1 MLKKLIAVFF
11 LLPAMALAASFVEG
25 KDYQIVTNPNVM
37 NNKNKAPIIEEFFS
51 YGCPWCYK
59 IEAPLNSWVSK
70 MGNNVQFERV
80 PVVFKPS
87 WELYAKAYYTAKT
100 LALSDKMTPLLF
112 KAIQE
117 ERKPLDS
124 KQAMISFFVA
134 QGVDKEIAK
143 SAFENSPTIDM
154 RVQNGMSLM
163 GAYQINAVPAFVVN
177 NKYKTDLQMAGSPER
192 LLELLNYLTRKSA

>member
-11 LLPAMALAASFVEG
+11 LFPAIALAASFVEG
-25 KDYQIVTNPNVM
+25 KDYQIVTNPQAT
-37 NNKNKAPIIEEFFS
+37 NNKNKPPIIEEFFS

-59 IEAPLNSWVSK
+59 IEAPLDAWVSK
-70 MGNNVQFERV
+70 MGNNIQFERV

-100 LALSDKMTPLLF
+100 LALSDKMNPLLF
-112 KAIQE
+112 KTIQE
-117 ERKPLDS
+117 DKKPLDS
-124 KQAMISFFVA
+124 KQAMINFFVT

-143 SAFENSPTIDM
+143 SAFENSPAIDM

-163 GAYQINAVPAFVVN
+163 GTYQINAVPAFVVN
-177 NKYKTDLQMAGSPER
+177 NKYKTDLQMAGNSER
-192 LLELLNYLTRKSA
+192 LLEILNYLSRKS